1 MSYRVGF
8 DVGGTF
14 TDFVLQAPSGEL
26 TTAKRLTTYP
36 DPSAA
41 CLAGLD
47 ELMARAG
54 VPWAQLAQA
63 VHGTTLGSNVVI
75 ERKAQGVGLLT
86 TRGFRD
92 VLIIGREKRYQVYD
106 LQIEKPR
113 PLIPRRLI
121 GEVTERVLADG
132 SVRDPLDEAD
142 ARRAIREL
150 VARGVT
156 TLAICL
162 LHAYLNPAHE
172 KRLAALV
179 AEEAPGVAVTLSHE
193 VSPTFREYERTSTT
207 VVNAY
212 VMTAVR
218 AYLHGLQAALGG
230 RGYAGRLFVMQSS
243 GGVATAEAME
253 RYPVRMI
260 ESGPAA
266 GALMAAVYG
275 ELTGHRDLIAFDMG
289 GTTAKLALIE
299 GGRPFTTTAFELH
312 RVNNAPGSGLPMNIQ
327 AIDLVEIGAGGGSI
341 ARARL
346 GVIAVGPES
355 ASSTPGPVCY
365 ARGGTEPTVTDA
377 NLVLGYLNPDYFAG
391 GTMRLH
397 PGDAARVIEDRLAR
411 PLGLSLEAAAW
422 GVHAIV
428 NTNMELATRVV
439 SIERGRD
446 PRTLTLVAFGG
457 SGPVHGCRL
466 AAALGIPRVILPAA
480 AGVTAAIGLLAA
492 EVRFDVARTY
502 RAPPRRARSRPAR
515 GDVRGDDRAGADV
528 VRDSAGGGGVTIV
541 RSVDARYV
549 GQGYELTVP
558 VPAGE
563 LDAAA
568 LSRIRESVRRDLRRS
583 LRLRAAERAGRGRHL
598 EALGDRR
605 RAAHRA
611 GQDRDGAGQRRAQGP
626 AARVLPRGRRLGRLP
641 DLRSLRARG
650 RHAAGRPGHRRGAR
664 VDLGAAAGRSRH
676 GGRIR
681 QPDRR
686 GAACPMS
693 VDPITLGVIWGALQ
707 SIAVEVGTTVH
718 KTAYS
723 EQARE
728 GQDFSVAVFDAS
740 GPHGRAGAVLAGPHG
755 RDVGRGEQRAGRPSR
770 RDAAAGRRDPA
781 ERSAPRLRPLPG
793 LLHHPAGVPRR
804 RS

>member
-1 MSYRVGF
+1 MAFRVGF

-26 TTAKRLTTYP
+26 TTGKRLTTYP

-47 ELMARAG
+47 ELIERAG
-54 VPWAQLAQA
+54 VSWAELSQA

-75 ERKAQGVGLLT
+75 ERKGRGVGLLT

-106 LQIEKPR
+106 LQIEKPS
-113 PLIPRRLI
+113 PLIARRFI

-132 SVRDPLDEAD
+132 SVRTPLDEAD
-142 ARRAIREL
+142 ARRAIRAL
-150 VARGVT
+150 AARGVT

-162 LHAYLNPAHE
+162 LHAYVNPAHE
-172 KRLAALV
+172 QRLAALV
-179 AEEAPGVAVTLSHE
+179 AEEAPHLTVTLSHE

-212 VMTAVR
+212 VMAAIR
-218 AYLHGLQAALGG
+218 EYLRGLGAALGE
-230 RGYAGRLFVMQSS
+230 RGYRGRLFVMQSS

-266 GALMAAVYG
+266 GALMAAAYG

-299 GGRPFTTTAFELH
+299 NGRPFTTTAFELH

-341 ARARL
+341 ARPRL

-365 ARGGTEPTVTDA
+365 GRGGDEPTVTDA
-377 NLVLGYLNPDYFAG
+377 NLALGYLNPEYFAG
-391 GTMRLH
+391 GAMRLH
-397 PGDAARVIEDRLAR
+397 PGGAARAIEDKLAR
-411 PLGLSLEAAAW
+411 PLGLSLEQAAW
-422 GVHAIV
+422 GIHTIV

-446 PRTLTLVAFGG
+446 PRGLTFVAFGG

-466 AAALGIPRVILPAA
+466 AQALGVPRVILPAA

-492 EVRFDVARTY
+492 EVRFDVSRTY
-502 RAPPRRARSRPAR
+502 VRRLDALEPAR
-515 GDVRGDDRAGADV
+515 LDAMYGEMAAQAMEV
-528 VRDSAGGGGVTIV
+528 VRDSAVGGAVTVV

-558 VPAGE
+558 VPAGT

-568 LSRIRESVRRDLRRS
+568 LVRV
-583 LRLRAAERAGRGRHL
+583 RASFDEVYAARYGYAQPAEPVEVVTWKLSAIGGAPRVTLAKAATSPVAG
-598 EALGDRR
+598 ALKGRR
-605 RAAHRA
+605 RAYFPEA
-611 GQDRDGAGQRRAQGP
+611 GGWVDCPIYDRYKLAAGLEIAGP
-626 AARVLPRGRRLGRLP
+626 AIVEERESTSVLPP
-641 DLRSLRARG
+641 
-650 RHAAGRPGHRRGAR
+650 
-664 VDLGAAAGRSRH
+664 
-676 GGRIR
+676 
-681 QPDRR
+681 
-686 GAACPMS
+686 
-693 VDPITLGVIWGALQ
+693 
-707 SIAVEVGTTVH
+707 
-718 KTAYS
+718 
-723 EQARE
+723 
-728 GQDFSVAVFDAS
+728 
-740 GPHGRAGAVLAGPHG
+740 GAVATVDEYANLMVEIA
-755 RDVGRGEQRAGRPSR
+755 
-770 RDAAAGRRDPA
+770 
-781 ERSAPRLRPLPG
+781 
-793 LLHHPAGVPRR
+793 
-804 RS
+804 

>member
-1 MSYRVGF
+1 VAYRVGF

-26 TTAKRLTTYP
+26 TTGKRLTTYP

-41 CLAGLD
+41 CLEGLD
-47 ELMARAG
+47 ELIGRAG
-54 VPWAQLAQA
+54 IGWTELSQA

-75 ERKAQGVGLLT
+75 ERKARGVGLLT

-106 LQIEKPR
+106 LQIEKPT
-113 PLIPRRLI
+113 PLIPRRFI

-132 SVRDPLDEAD
+132 SVRTPLDEAD
-142 ARRAIREL
+142 ARRAIRAL
-150 VARGVT
+150 AARGVT

-179 AEEAPGVAVTLSHE
+179 AEEAPHVTVTLSHE

-212 VMTAVR
+212 VMTAIR
-218 AYLHGLQAALGG
+218 EYLRGLQAALGT
-230 RGYAGRLFVMQSS
+230 RGYGGRLFVMQSS
-243 GGVATAEAME
+243 GGVATAAAME

-275 ELTGHRDLIAFDMG
+275 ELGGQRDLIAFDMG

-299 GGRPFTTTAFELH
+299 GGRPFTTTGFELH

-327 AIDLVEIGAGGGSI
+327 ALDLVEIGAGGGSI
-341 ARARL
+341 ARPRL

-365 ARGGTEPTVTDA
+365 RRGGTEPTVTDA
-377 NLVLGYLNPDYFAG
+377 NLALGYLNPDFFAG
-391 GTMRLH
+391 GAMTLH
-397 PGDAARVIEDRLAR
+397 VGGAARAIEETLAG
-411 PLGLSLEAAAW
+411 PLGLSLEQAAW

-466 AAALGIPRVILPAA
+466 AQALGIPRVILPAA

-492 EVRFDVARTY
+492 EVRFDVSRTY
-502 RAPPRRARSRPAR
+502 VRLLDALDPA
-515 GDVRGDDRAGADV
+515 GLDAMYVEMATQAMEV
-528 VRDSAGGGGVTIV
+528 VRDSAVSGAVAIT

-558 VPAGE
+558 VPGGA

-568 LSRIRESVRRDLRRS
+568 LDRVRASFDEIYAARYGYAQPAEPVEVVTWKLSAIGGAARIALAK
-583 LRLRAAERAGRGRHL
+583 AATSPVAGAVKG
-598 EALGDRR
+598 RR
-605 RAAHRA
+605 RAYFPETGGWVDCPIYDRYNLAA
-611 GQDRDGAGQRRAQGP
+611 GLQIAGP
-626 AARVLPRGRRLGRLP
+626 AIVEERESTSVLP
-641 DLRSLRARG
+641 
-650 RHAAGRPGHRRGAR
+650 PGTVAT
-664 VDLGAAAGRSRH
+664 VDEYANL
-676 GGRIR
+676 
-681 QPDRR
+681 
-686 GAACPMS
+686 
-693 VDPITLGVIWGALQ
+693 L
-707 SIAVEVGTTVH
+707 VEVG
-718 KTAYS
+718 A
-723 EQARE
+723 
-728 GQDFSVAVFDAS
+728 
-740 GPHGRAGAVLAGPHG
+740 
-755 RDVGRGEQRAGRPSR
+755 
-770 RDAAAGRRDPA
+770 
-781 ERSAPRLRPLPG
+781 
-793 LLHHPAGVPRR
+793 
-804 RS
+804 

>member
-1 MSYRVGF
+1 MAYRIGF

-14 TDFVLQAPSGEL
+14 TDFVLQSPSGEL
-26 TTAKRLTTYP
+26 ATAKRLTTYP
-36 DPSAA
+36 DPSEA

-47 ELMARAG
+47 ALIAASG
-54 VPWAQLAQA
+54 VAWGDVAQA

-75 ERKAQGVGLLT
+75 ERKARGVGLLT

-92 VLIIGREKRYQVYD
+92 VLVIGREKRYQVYD

-121 GEVTERVLADG
+121 GEVTERILADG
-132 SVRDPLDEAD
+132 SVRTPLDEAD
-142 ARRAIREL
+142 ARRAVREL

-179 AEEAPGVAVTLSHE
+179 AEEAPRVTVTLSHE

-218 AYLHGLQAALGG
+218 EYLAGLGRALAA
-230 RGYAGRLFVMQSS
+230 RGYRGRLFVMQSS
-243 GGVATAEAME
+243 GGIATAEAMQ

-266 GALMAAVYG
+266 GALMAAAYG

-289 GTTAKLALIE
+289 GTTAKLALVE
-299 GGRPFTTTAFELH
+299 KGRPSTTTAFELH
-312 RVNNAPGSGLPMNIQ
+312 RVANAPGSGLPMNIQ
-327 AIDLVEIGAGGGSI
+327 ALDLVEIGAGGGSI
-341 ARARL
+341 ARAAL

-365 ARGGTEPTVTDA
+365 GRGGAEPTVTDA
-377 NLVLGYLNPDYFAG
+377 NLVLGYLNPDDFAG
-391 GTMRLH
+391 GSMRL
-397 PGDAARVIEDRLAR
+397 DAAGAARALEAKVAR
-411 PLGLSLEAAAW
+411 PLGLPLAEAAW

-446 PRTLTLVAFGG
+446 PRDLTLVAFGG

-466 AAALGIPRVILPAA
+466 ARALGIPRVILPAA

-502 RAPPRRARSRPAR
+502 VRRLDAVDPAR
-515 GDVRGDDRAGADV
+515 LSAMYEEMAAQALEVVRESAVAGDVTVARAA
-528 VRDSAGGGGVTIV
+528 
-541 RSVDARYV
+541 DARYV
-549 GQGYELTVP
+549 GQGYELSVP
-558 VPAGE
+558 VPAGR

-568 LSRIRESVRRDLRRS
+568 LARV
-583 LRLRAAERAGRGRHL
+583 RAAFDEVYAARYGYASPAEPVEIVTWKLSAIGGSPRIALAKAARGAGP
-598 EALGDRR
+598 AAPKARR
-605 RAAHRA
+605 RAYFPET
-611 GQDRDGAGQRRAQGP
+611 GGFTETPVYDRYALGAG
-626 AARVLPRGRRLGRLP
+626 AR
-641 DLRSLRARG
+641 
-650 RHAAGRPGHRRGAR
+650 
-664 VDLGAAAGRSRH
+664 
-676 GGRIR
+676 
-681 QPDRR
+681 
-686 GAACPMS
+686 
-693 VDPITLGVIWGALQ
+693 
-707 SIAVEVGTTVH
+707 
-718 KTAYS
+718 
-723 EQARE
+723 
-728 GQDFSVAVFDAS
+728 
-740 GPHGRAGAVLAGPHG
+740 LAGPAIVEERESTTVLPPG
-755 RDVGRGEQRAGRPSR
+755 T
-770 RDAAAGRRDPA
+770 AATVDEYANLLVEPA
-781 ERSAPRLRPLPG
+781 
-793 LLHHPAGVPRR
+793 
-804 RS
+804 